1 MKAKRFLSLL
11 LCLCTVFPL
20 LAAMDLTVA
29 SASLS
34 NYDQGTKALTYTG
47 SYSDWVDI
55 AGEYKSISVTAK
67 NKLAQDKSSEISG
80 SRVGYSQVIRIKLD
94 NGNYY
99 AFRIINQ
106 KTSSG
111 EHRYEYTRFGTDN
124 SVTGWGGWCVAEQK
138 APGVTS
144 KLQGSGAE
152 FKLER
157 TSANVIT
164 VTLDGKVLDTYTM
177 DGVTADNKVV
187 SVGFKQYGN
196 PKSSNYTVEVPY
208 VATYARAVVSVK
220 IANMTNGKVTADK
233 TSCRVG
239 DKVVFTIAPNS
250 GYSYK
255 TFKVNGKSVTPTTAG
270 KYNLVTTETSYEIT
284 ATFTKNTF
292 TESTSD
298 KWTLIHQGA
307 GKLVM
312 DKHSSG
318 DSGWLAAI
326 NDANDITTTV
336 RDYYP
341 AAKDFSAK
349 YKFTFKNGEILTLR
363 LHNKDDGKYRIQVMS
378 ESTLAKAW
386 QNCYTLTDAQT
397 TTLKNSGIK
406 FRVAIEGSNAV
417 AYLDGTKVC
426 TLDISKVIS
435 TGKAS
440 NVKNMPVRI
449 SLKMCGN
456 LNKAVTIPYTIA
468 NTIVPIT
475 INVVG
480 STNGKVTAD
489 KTTCA
494 GGDTVT
500 LTVTPNSGY
509 SYKTLKVNG
518 KSVTPNTSGKYS
530 FVAQENTYEITAT
543 FTKNTF
549 TESTSDKWTLIHQGA
564 GKLVMDKHS
573 SGDSGWLAAINEAND
588 ITTTVRDYYPAAK
601 DFSAKYKFTFK
612 NGEILTLR
620 LHNKDDGKYRIQ
632 VMSESTLAKAWQNC
646 YTLTDAQTTTLK
658 NSGIKFRVAIEGSN
672 AVAYLDG
679 TKVCTLDISKVIS
692 TGKASNIKNMP
703 VRISFK
709 MCGNL
714 NKAVTIPYTITN
726 TVVTEQFK
734 TSDLSRYVIVYSTS
748 NPDYANLANQLKN
761 QISAKYGVT
770 LGVVAD
776 TASNKASYEILLGDT
791 NRDNTLSRIMEYSV
805 TVNDGQFRINVGGS
819 VSAEKAISYL
829 CSNVFSGKSL
839 TLSNGEYYKTSL
851 LTASRTVT
859 SGTAARVMS
868 ANILADAFAGSEYKS
883 AYYRAEIFAGMLVS
897 YTPDVIGLQEVDANW
912 DKVLGNYLTRIEKV
926 YGVKYSRCLAT
937 YEGKINLTSLLYRSD
952 KLKVVNSGVKVF
964 SWWKD
969 KAANYNYHMRNISW
983 AQFAFLNNTSK
994 KFIVANTHWSYRLEH
1009 AEGNTYL
1016 TGSSKPIAA
1025 NELRTQ
1031 CMNET
1036 KDFMASLKKT
1046 YSDSPI
1052 FLTGDFNTS
1061 LPFFT
1066 QSTWTPTS
1074 FNVISEQAKAN
1085 GTALSSVPTSNHF
1098 DHLFGTGNYSIKC
1111 FELIKDA
1118 NNHSALTDHPF
1129 AYADLA
1135 F

>member
-1 MKAKRFLSLL
+1 MSLL

-34 NYDQGTKALTYTG
+34 NYDQGTKTLTYTG

-55 AGEYKSISVTAK
+55 EGEYKSISVTAK

-152 FKLER
+152 FKLGR

-208 VATYARAVVSVK
+208 VATYARAVVNVK

-298 KWTLIHQGA
+298 KWTLTHQGA

-318 DSGWLAAI
+318 DSDWL
-326 NDANDITTTV
+326 T
-336 RDYYP
+336 
-341 AAKDFSAK
+341 
-349 YKFTFKNGEILTLR
+349 
-363 LHNKDDGKYRIQVMS
+363 
-378 ESTLAKAW
+378 
-386 QNCYTLTDAQT
+386 
-397 TTLKNSGIK
+397 
-406 FRVAIEGSNAV
+406 
-417 AYLDGTKVC
+417 
-426 TLDISKVIS
+426 
-435 TGKAS
+435 
-440 NVKNMPVRI
+440 
-449 SLKMCGN
+449 
-456 LNKAVTIPYTIA
+456 
-468 NTIVPIT
+468 
-475 INVVG
+475 
-480 STNGKVTAD
+480 
-489 KTTCA
+489 
-494 GGDTVT
+494 
-500 LTVTPNSGY
+500 
-509 SYKTLKVNG
+509 
-518 KSVTPNTSGKYS
+518 
-530 FVAQENTYEITAT
+530 
-543 FTKNTF
+543 
-549 TESTSDKWTLIHQGA
+549 
-564 GKLVMDKHS
+564 
-573 SGDSGWLAAINEAND
+573 AINEAND

-703 VRISFK
+703 VRISLK

-969 KAANYNYHMRNISW
+969 KAANYSYHMRNISW

-1074 FNVISEQAKAN
+1074 FNVISEQAKTN

-1118 NNHSALTDHPF
+1118 KKHSDKYDFWYEEESEEKVNETV
-1129 AYADLA
+1129 
-1135 F
+1135 